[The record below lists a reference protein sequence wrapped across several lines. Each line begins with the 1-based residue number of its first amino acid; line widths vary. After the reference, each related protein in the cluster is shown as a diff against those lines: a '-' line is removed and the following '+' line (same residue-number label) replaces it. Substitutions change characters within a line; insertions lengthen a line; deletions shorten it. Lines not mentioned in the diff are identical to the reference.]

1 MAAMRSQQLT
11 IAAVL
16 AVIGVLALIAGIIYL
31 STPITS
37 LPSFF
42 PGASKHLVGYHNSR
56 GLAGVIFA
64 IILWVVAAGFAI
76 AGARSSRRR
85 SSSSGRRYYR

>member
-1 MAAMRSQQLT
+1 MRSQQLT

-16 AVIGVLALIAGIIYL
+16 AVIGLLALIAGIVYL
-31 STPITS
+31 STPIAS

-42 PGASKHLVGYHNSR
+42 PGASKTIHGYHNSR

-76 AGARSSRRR
+76 AGLRSGRSRSYGGRRR
-85 SSSSGRRYYR
+85 Y

>member
-1 MAAMRSQQLT
+1 MRSQQLT

-31 STPITS
+31 STPIAS
-37 LPSFF
+37 LPSFM
-42 PGASKHLVGYHNSR
+42 PGASHTLHGYHNSR

-76 AGARSSRRR
+76 AGLRNSRRR
-85 SSSSGRRYYR
+85 SSSAGRRYYR